1 MKAKLISIIL
11 IAGFLALINL
21 NCDDDINT
29 TSNTTPVPIPDCQKN
44 NTSKVF
50 FINKSTTGKSYDVVW
65 DGSVF
70 YTLLPNEQ
78 SDTMTVSAQIAHSL
92 IFKVAGTNTIA
103 CSESNPI
110 LTQCGLHWYW
120 CDN

>member
-1 MKAKLISIIL
+1 MKAKLLCIVL
-11 IAGFLALINL
+11 AAGFLALLNL
-21 NCDDDINT
+21 NCDDDVNKPT
-29 TSNTTPVPIPDCQKN
+29 NTTPDPIPDCQKN

-70 YTLLPNEQ
+70 YTLAPNEQ
-78 SDTMTVSAQIAHSL
+78 SDTMTVAAQIAHSL
-92 IFKVAGTNTIA
+92 IFKVAGTNTAA
-103 CSESNPI
+103 CSESSPI